1 MNFNFLFLVKINE
14 FHSLL
19 DLFDNYIKFGNTIE
33 INIVLKRLR
42 HLIRDKKYKDAEQVY
57 YYFKFCLDMSKL
69 LLN

>member
-33 INIVLKRLR
+33 INIVLKGARY
-42 HLIRDKKYKDAEQVY
+42 LISDKKYKVAEQVY
-57 YYFKFCLDMSKL
+57 
-69 LLN
+69 